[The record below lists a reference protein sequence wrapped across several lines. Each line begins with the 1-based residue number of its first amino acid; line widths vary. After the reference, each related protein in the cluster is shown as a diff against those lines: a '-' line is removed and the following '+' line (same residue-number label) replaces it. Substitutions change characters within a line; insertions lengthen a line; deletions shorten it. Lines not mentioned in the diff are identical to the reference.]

1 MRIVDFLSDLV
12 RFETTLWNRVEHALL
27 DCGHVGLGTLL
38 ALRIVGDAGGNA
50 RVLDVS
56 EALAITI
63 GAASK
68 QIDRLERSGLA
79 ERRPHP
85 HDRRSSLLSLTAA
98 GARARQAGDAAVA
111 ALIDE
116 LLPNG
121 AEAALARGHIQS
133 LQRSLDAARP
143 GT

>member
-1 MRIVDFLSDLV
+1 
-12 RFETTLWNRVEHALL
+12 

-98 GARARQAGDAAVA
+98 GARARQA
-111 ALIDE
+111 
-116 LLPNG
+116 
-121 AEAALARGHIQS
+121 
-133 LQRSLDAARP
+133 
-143 GT
+143 